1 MKFKGIMLM
10 VVMSMV
16 MIFAAAC
23 GNNSGNTENSGNT
36 NSGGEASGEEVS
48 GEVLM
53 DGSST
58 VFPIMEAVA
67 EEYASVQPDVKVSVG
82 VSGSGGGFEK
92 FSAGETDMSNASRP
106 IKEEETAALEEAGI
120 DFTEFEIAKDGLS
133 IVVNSE
139 NDWVDQLT
147 IDDLKKIWLG
157 EATMWSDVN
166 PEWPEEKIELFS
178 PGTDSGTYD
187 YFNEVVLEDEQMVKE
202 ATLSEDDNVLVN
214 GVTGSK
220 NGMAF
225 FGYAYYLENK
235 DSLNVIPIVNGDG
248 EAVEPNAETIQ
259 DGSYEPLSRPLFTY
273 VKHSAVTDNP
283 AVYDFTKYALEN
295 AGDMAEAVGYVALP
309 EEKYTEDMDKL
320 NEIAG
325 K

>member
-10 VVMSMV
+10 VVMSLVMV
-16 MIFAAAC
+16 FAAAC
-23 GNNSGNTENSGNT
+23 GNNSGNTENSGST
-36 NSGGEASGEEVS
+36 NSDGEVS
-48 GEVLM
+48 GDVLM

-67 EEYASVQPDVKVSVG
+67 EEYASAQPDVKVSVG

-92 FSAGETDMSNASRP
+92 FAAGETDMSNASRP
-106 IKEEETAALEEAGI
+106 IKEEEVSALEEAGI
-120 DFTEFEIAKDGLS
+120 EFTEFEIAKDGLS

-147 IDDLKKIWLG
+147 IDELKMIWTG

-166 PEWPEEKIELFS
+166 SEWPEEKIELFS

-248 EAVEPNAETIQ
+248 EAIEPNAETIQ

>member
-10 VVMSMV
+10 LVMSMILV
-16 MIFAAAC
+16 FAAAC
-23 GNNSGNTENSGNT
+23 GNGDGSGNGEGSSGN
-36 NSGGEASGEEVS
+36 
-48 GEVLM
+48 VLM

-67 EEYASVQPDVKVSVG
+67 EEYAAEQPDVKVSVG

-92 FSAGETDMSNASRP
+92 FAAGETDISNASRP
-106 IKEEETAALEEAGI
+106 IKEEEVKALEEAGI

-133 IVVNSE
+133 IVINKE

-147 IDDLKKIWLG
+147 IEELQKIWTG
-157 EATMWSDVN
+157 KATMWSDIN
-166 PEWPEEKIELFS
+166 SEWPEEKIELFS

-187 YFNEVVLEDEQMVKE
+187 YFDEVVLDEQQMNKA

-235 DSLNVIPIVNGDG
+235 ENLSIVPIVNGEG
-248 EAVEPNAETIQ
+248 KAIEPNAETIQ
-259 DGSYEPLSRPLFTY
+259 DGTYEPLSRPLYTY
-273 VKHSAVTDNP
+273 IKHSSVKDNQ
-283 AVYDFTKYALEN
+283 AVYDFSKYALEN
-295 AGDMAEAVGYVALP
+295 AGVMAEAVGYVALP
-309 EEKYTEDMDKL
+309 EEKYTEAVDKL

>member
-10 VVMSMV
+10 VVMSLVMV
-16 MIFAAAC
+16 FASAC
-23 GNNSGNTENSGNT
+23 GNNSGNTENSGST
-36 NSGGEASGEEVS
+36 NSDGEVS
-48 GEVLM
+48 GDVLM

-67 EEYASVQPDVKVSVG
+67 EEYASAQPDVKVSVG

-92 FSAGETDMSNASRP
+92 FAAGETDMSNASRP
-106 IKEEETAALEEAGI
+106 IKEEEVSALEEAGI
-120 DFTEFEIAKDGLS
+120 EFTEFEIAKDGLS

-139 NDWVDQLT
+139 NDWIDQLT
-147 IDDLKKIWLG
+147 IDELNMIWTG
-157 EATMWSDVN
+157 KATMWSDVN
-166 PEWPEEKIELFS
+166 SEWPEEKIELFS

-235 DSLNVIPIVNGDG
+235 DRLNVIPIVNGEG
-248 EAVEPNAETIQ
+248 EAIEPNAETIQ

>member
-10 VVMSMV
+10 LVMSMILV
-16 MIFAAAC
+16 FASAC
-23 GNNSGNTENSGNT
+23 GNGGNSSNGEGSSDQVSGN
-36 NSGGEASGEEVS
+36 
-48 GEVLM
+48 VLM

-58 VFPIMEAVA
+58 VFPIMEAIA
-67 EEYASVQPDVKVSVG
+67 EEYAAEQPDVKVSVG

-92 FSAGETDMSNASRP
+92 FAAGETDITNASRP
-106 IKEEETAALEEAGI
+106 IKEEEVKALEEAGI
-120 DFTEFEIAKDGLS
+120 DFTEFEVAKDGLS
-133 IVVNSE
+133 IVVNKK
-139 NDWVDQLT
+139 NDWVNQLT
-147 IDDLKKIWLG
+147 VEELQKIWTG
-157 EATMWSDVN
+157 EATMWSDIN
-166 PEWPEEKIELFS
+166 SEWPKEKIQLFS

-187 YFNEVVLEDEQMVKE
+187 YFNEVVLDEQQMNKE

-235 DSLNVIPIVNGDG
+235 ENLNVVPIVNGDG
-248 EAVEPNAETIQ
+248 KAVKPNAETIQ
-259 DGSYEPLSRPLFTY
+259 DGTYEPLSRPLYTY
-273 VKHSAVTDNP
+273 IKHSAVKDNP
-283 AVYDFTKYALEN
+283 AVYDFSKYALEN
-295 AGDMAEAVGYVALP
+295 AGAMADAVGYVALP
-309 EEKYTEDMDKL
+309 EEKYTEATDKL

>member
-10 VVMSMV
+10 VVMSLVMV
-16 MIFAAAC
+16 FAAAC
-23 GNNSGNTENSGNT
+23 GNNSGNS
-36 NSGGEASGEEVS
+36 NSGGEGSGEVS
-48 GEVLM
+48 GNVLM

-67 EEYASVQPDVKVSVG
+67 EEYASAQPDVKVSVG

-92 FSAGETDMSNASRP
+92 FAAGETDMSNASRP
-106 IKEEETAALEEAGI
+106 IKEEEVSALEEAGI
-120 DFTEFEIAKDGLS
+120 EFTEFEIAKDGLS

-147 IDDLKKIWLG
+147 IDELKMIWTG

-166 PEWPEEKIELFS
+166 SEWPEEKIELFS

>member
-10 VVMSMV
+10 VVMSLVMV
-16 MIFAAAC
+16 FASAC
-23 GNNSGNTENSGNT
+23 GNNSGNTENSGST
-36 NSGGEASGEEVS
+36 NSDGEVS
-48 GEVLM
+48 GDVLM

-67 EEYASVQPDVKVSVG
+67 EEYASAQPDVKVSVG

-92 FSAGETDMSNASRP
+92 FAAGETDMSNASRP
-106 IKEEETAALEEAGI
+106 IKEEEVSALEEAGI
-120 DFTEFEIAKDGLS
+120 EFTEFEIAKDGLS

-147 IDDLKKIWLG
+147 IDELKMIWTG

-166 PEWPEEKIELFS
+166 SEWPEEKIELFS

-248 EAVEPNAETIQ
+248 EAIEPNAETIQ

>member
-10 VVMSMV
+10 VVMSLVMV
-16 MIFAAAC
+16 FAAAC
-23 GNNSGNTENSGNT
+23 GNNSGNS
-36 NSGGEASGEEVS
+36 NSGGEGSGEVS
-48 GEVLM
+48 GNVLM

-67 EEYASVQPDVKVSVG
+67 EEYASAQPDVKVSVG

-92 FSAGETDMSNASRP
+92 FAAGETDMSNASRP
-106 IKEEETAALEEAGI
+106 IKEEEVSALEEAGI
-120 DFTEFEIAKDGLS
+120 EFTEFEIAKDGLS

-147 IDDLKKIWLG
+147 IDELKMIWTG

-166 PEWPEEKIELFS
+166 SEWPEEKIELFS

-248 EAVEPNAETIQ
+248 EAVEPNADTIQ

>member
-10 VVMSMV
+10 VVMSLVMV
-16 MIFAAAC
+16 FAAAC
-23 GNNSGNTENSGNT
+23 GNNSGNTENSGST
-36 NSGGEASGEEVS
+36 NSDGEVS
-48 GEVLM
+48 GDVLM

-67 EEYASVQPDVKVSVG
+67 EEYASAQPDVKVSVG

-92 FSAGETDMSNASRP
+92 FAAGETDMSNASRP
-106 IKEEETAALEEAGI
+106 IKEEEVSALEEAGI
-120 DFTEFEIAKDGLS
+120 EFTEFEIAKDGLS
-133 IVVNSE
+133 IVVNSK

-147 IDDLKKIWLG
+147 IDELKMIWTG

-166 PEWPEEKIELFS
+166 SEWPEEKIELFS

-248 EAVEPNAETIQ
+248 EAIEPNAETIQ

>member
-10 VVMSMV
+10 LVMSMV
-16 MIFAAAC
+16 LVFAAAC
-23 GNNSGNTENSGNT
+23 GNNSGGNGNSN
-36 NSGGEASGEEVS
+36 NSEGSSDQVS
-48 GEVLM
+48 GDVLM

-67 EEYASVQPDVKVSVG
+67 EEYASAQPDVKVSVG

-92 FSAGETDMSNASRP
+92 FAAGETDMSNASRP
-106 IKEEETAALEEAGI
+106 IKEEEVKALEEAGI
-120 DFTEFEIAKDGLS
+120 EFTEFEIAKDGLS

-147 IDDLKKIWLG
+147 IEELQKIWTG
-157 EATMWSDVN
+157 EATMWSDIN
-166 PEWPEEKIELFS
+166 SEWPKEKIELFS

-187 YFNEVVLEDEQMVKE
+187 YFNEVVLDEQQMNKE

-235 DSLNVIPIVNGDG
+235 DSLNVVPIVNGDG

-259 DGSYEPLSRPLFTY
+259 DGTYEPLSRPLFTY
-273 VKHSAVTDNP
+273 VKHSSVKDNP
-283 AVYDFTKYALEN
+283 AVNDFAKYALEN

-309 EEKYTEDMDKL
+309 EEKYTESLDKL

>member
-10 VVMSMV
+10 LVMSMV
-16 MIFAAAC
+16 LVFAAAC
-23 GNNSGNTENSGNT
+23 GNNSEGNGGNGEESSDKVSGN
-36 NSGGEASGEEVS
+36 
-48 GEVLM
+48 VLM

-67 EEYASVQPDVKVSVG
+67 EEYASAQPDVKVSVG
-82 VSGSGGGFEK
+82 VSGTGGGFEK
-92 FSAGETDMSNASRP
+92 FASGETDMSNASRP
-106 IKEEETAALEEAGI
+106 IKEEEVKALEEAGI
-120 DFTEFEIAKDGLS
+120 DFTEFEVAKDGLS
-133 IVVNSE
+133 IVVNKE
-139 NDWVDQLT
+139 NDWVNQLT
-147 IDDLKKIWLG
+147 IEELQKIWLG
-157 EATMWSDVN
+157 EATMWSDIN
-166 PEWPEEKIELFS
+166 SEWPEEKIVLFS

-187 YFNEVVLEDEQMVKE
+187 YFNEVVLEEEQMNKE

-235 DSLNVIPIVNGDG
+235 ENLNVVPIVNGEG
-248 EAVEPNAETIQ
+248 EAIEPNAETIQ
-259 DGSYEPLSRPLFTY
+259 EGTYEPLSRPVYTY
-273 VKHSAVTDNP
+273 IKHSSVKDKQAVN
-283 AVYDFTKYALEN
+283 DFAKYTFEN

-309 EEKYTEDMDKL
+309 EEKYTEALDKL
-320 NEIAG
+320 NEISG